1 MILLSFV
8 IPCYRSEKTIAAVID
23 EIISTVSQRGKYDYE
38 IIAVDD
44 FSPDH
49 VSDVL
54 AGIAKNN
61 QRIKVIR
68 LAKNMGKHSAVLAG
82 YSFVKGDYIVN
93 LDDDGQSPTYELWK
107 LIDAVESDE
116 CDYATA
122 AYHKKKESKMKVMG
136 SNFNMWMGHVLLDK
150 PKDFRFENFSVIK
163 SFVAKEMI
171 KYTNAFPYLPG
182 LILRVTNRIKAIPME
197 ERERKDENASGYTL
211 KKSVAL
217 VANGMTAF
225 SVKPLRIATVT
236 GVIFAFLGFCYGLY
250 IIIRKLV
257 NPALLVGYSSMAAI
271 LLFSCGLIMMML
283 GVIGEYIGRIY
294 ICINES
300 PQYVIKETINVD
312 ITEDQ

>member
-1 MILLSFV
+1 MTLLSFV

-23 EIISTVSQRGKYDYE
+23 EIISTVSQREEYDYE

-44 FSPDH
+44 FSPDR

-54 AGIAKNN
+54 AGIAENN
-61 QRIKVIR
+61 QKVKVIR
-68 LAKNMGKHSAVLAG
+68 LAKNMGKHAAVLAG

-107 LIDAVESDE
+107 LIDAVETDE

-122 AYHKKKESKMKVMG
+122 AYNIKKESKMKVIG
-136 SNFNMWMGHVLLDK
+136 SNFNMWMGHVLLNK
-150 PKDFRFENFSVIK
+150 PRDFRFENFSVIK

-171 KYTNAFPYLPG
+171 RYTNAFPYLPG

-197 ERERKDENASGYTL
+197 ERERKDGNSSGYTL

-225 SVKPLRIATVT
+225 SVKPLRIATVA
-236 GVIFAFLGFCYGLY
+236 GCLFAFLGFCYGVY

-257 NPALLVGYSSMAAI
+257 NPTLLVGYSSMAAI

-294 ICINES
+294 ICINDS

-312 ITEDQ
+312 AEGGK